1 MRDNPYR
8 NGKVYASV
16 CCCASETTLKFCQPR
31 TVSLRQIQELCTHGV
46 DVSDIA
52 MNEGAWTAEQMRQ
65 FRDWREPRRGGHS
78 GGPVSMDAVR
88 LKKSR
93 LVKTAKTIVALHGDR
108 ARFVTITVRENIKDK
123 KEFLYKL
130 ENLRK
135 KLGKAGFCVKYS
147 GMIER
152 QERGAWHLHALAY
165 RLGGVEW
172 KKGFKDWDFSAMNR
186 IAKKMGMII
195 HGKELGK
202 ARRTSKKIASYISKL
217 EAVVVAAYAAKSQTG
232 EDYCY
237 TLTSKGCD
245 LPKRFKIYDNRAAM
259 EFVEGYGFHSVRHEK
274 DGRAFFHYLL
284 ESEPFSREIYD
295 SC

>member
-1 MRDNPYR
+1 MRNNPYR

-31 TVSLRQIQELCTHGV
+31 TISREQIQELYTHGV
-46 DVSDIA
+46 DLSDVA
-52 MNEGAWTAEQMRQ
+52 ANEGAFTEEQARQ
-65 FRDWREPRRGGHS
+65 FREWREPRRGGHS
-78 GGPVSMDAVR
+78 GGPVSAGAIR

-108 ARFVTITVRENIKDK
+108 ARFITITVRKNIGDK
-123 KEFLYKL
+123 KEFLYIL

-135 KLGKAGFCVKYS
+135 KFHKSGFCIKYS

-165 RLGGVEW
+165 RLDGVEW
-172 KKGFKDWDFSAMNR
+172 KGMRDWDFGAMNR
-186 IAKKMGMII
+186 IARKMGANI
-195 HGKELGK
+195 HIEKLAK
-202 ARRTSKKIASYISKL
+202 ARRASKKIASYISKL

-245 LPKRFKIYDNRAAM
+245 LPKRFKIYDNKAAM
-259 EFVEGYGFHSVRHEK
+259 EFIEGYGFHQIKHEK

-284 ESEPFSREIYD
+284 ESEAFSRDIYD